1 METDIVYPVSLLE
14 VTITD
19 TRFKK
24 GHPPMG
30 GRPKKKITIIKDFV
44 KAHPYAVEELMN
56 TLYEAGVKGD
66 RESAMYIID
75 RLKGKP
81 RAATDINISGL
92 ETLGTATVRE
102 IFKIAR
108 GEVLENKLLE
118 EGSQD
123 ATEQRGS
130 QGLYEAEAP
139 RFTE

>member
-1 METDIVYPVSLLE
+1 MP
-14 VTITD
+14 
-19 TRFKK
+19 FQK

-75 RLKGKP
+75 RLRGKP
-81 RAATDINISGL
+81 RSATDINISGL

-108 GEVLENKLLE
+108 GEVLELK
-118 EGSQD
+118 EGEFALQGQG
-123 ATEQRGS
+123 ES
-130 QGLYEAEAP
+130 QGVSEGETEEA
-139 RFTE
+139 